1 MEAVAGYY
9 DGKSIQFLER
19 VPIRKNQRVIVTV
32 MDEFVEDK
40 VVAGNGVSNNKRAA
54 FERLDAWRKNN
65 EDVLLSKQ
73 EIQFDSPNKVNATGK
88 EAI

>member
-54 FERLDAWRKNN
+54 FERLEAWRKNN
-65 EDVLLSKQ
+65 EGFFGADFDWKQ
-73 EIQFDSPNKVNATGK
+73 EVKDGINEKYGVG
-88 EAI
+88 